1 MKRTLYLGLC
11 VFVTCVAFFSPM
23 AVAANEKPA
32 PDQKEM
38 NFAPRATSAILM
50 EADTGTVL
58 FEKNAHEKLPPASIT
73 KVMTLLLIMEALDR
87 GEIKLTD
94 KVRTSERAASMG
106 GSQIFLQPGE
116 EMTVD
121 DMIKGIA
128 IASGNDA
135 SVAMAEHLGGTEE
148 AFVARMNERAKQ
160 LGMKNTHFVNSNGL
174 PAPEHYSSAMD
185 IAIMS
190 RELLKHELITKYTG
204 TYQDYLRKDSDNPFW
219 LVNTNRL
226 VRFYE
231 GVDGLKTGYTSEA
244 KYCLTATAKRN
255 NMRVIAVVMGEPD
268 TKTRNAEVSTLFTY
282 AFTHFKVQSVYKK
295 GEVVQPITVDKGK
308 HPQVNVIT
316 PQAVSLLM
324 KRGESPDHFT
334 REVVLNPTVYAPV
347 SKDQIVG
354 HIFIRTKEG
363 KEVSRIDLYPEQSI
377 EKAGMWE
384 ILKRTT
390 KHVLIGY

>member
-174 PAPEHYSSAMD
+174 PAPDHYSSAMD

-282 AFTHFKVQSVYKK
+282 AFTHFQVQPVYKK

-334 REVVLNPTVYAPV
+334 REVVLNRTVYAPV

>member
-1 MKRTLYLGLC
+1 MKRTLCVCLC
-11 VFVTCVAFFSPM
+11 FMLCFAFFSSQT
-23 AVAANEKPA
+23 VAASERQN
-32 PDQKEM
+32 QNQM
-38 NFAPRATSAILM
+38 NFAPNATSAILM

-58 FEKNAHEKLPPASIT
+58 FEKNPHEKLPPASIT
-73 KVMTLLLIMEALDR
+73 KVMTLLLIMEALER
-87 GEIKLTD
+87 GELKLTD

-128 IASGNDA
+128 IASANDA

-174 PAPEHYSSAMD
+174 PAPDHYSSAAD

-190 RELLKHELITKYTG
+190 RELLKHDRITKYTG
-204 TYQDYLRKDSDNPFW
+204 TYQDYLRKDTANPFW

-231 GVDGLKTGYTSEA
+231 GVDGLKTGYTSDA

-255 NMRVIAVVMGEPD
+255 NMRLIAVVMGEPD
-268 TKTRNAEVSTLFTY
+268 TKTRNAEVATLFNY
-282 AFTHFKVQSVYKK
+282 AFNHYQVLPLYKK
-295 GEVVQPITVDKGK
+295 GEVVKQLTVDKGK
-308 HPQVNVIT
+308 QPQVNVVT

-324 KRGESPDHFT
+324 KKGESPEIYT
-334 REVVLNPTVYAPV
+334 REVVLRESVNAPI
-347 SKDQIVG
+347 SKDHVVG
-354 HIFIRTKEG
+354 HIFIRTKDG
-363 KEVSRIDLYPEQSI
+363 REVNRIDLFPDQTVD
-377 EKAGMWE
+377 KAGMWE

-390 KHVLIGY
+390 KKILISY

>member
-1 MKRTLYLGLC
+1 
-11 VFVTCVAFFSPM
+11 
-23 AVAANEKPA
+23 
-32 PDQKEM
+32 
-38 NFAPRATSAILM
+38 
-50 EADTGTVL
+50 
-58 FEKNAHEKLPPASIT
+58 
-73 KVMTLLLIMEALDR
+73 
-87 GEIKLTD
+87 
-94 KVRTSERAASMG
+94 
-106 GSQIFLQPGE
+106 
-116 EMTVD
+116 
-121 DMIKGIA
+121 
-128 IASGNDA
+128 
-135 SVAMAEHLGGTEE
+135 
-148 AFVARMNERAKQ
+148 
-160 LGMKNTHFVNSNGL
+160 VNSNGL

-282 AFTHFKVQSVYKK
+282 AFTHFQVQPVYKK

>member
-1 MKRTLYLGLC
+1 MKRTLNLGLS
-11 VFVTCVAFFSPM
+11 VLITCVAFFSPM
-23 AVAANEKPA
+23 AAAANEKPA

-38 NFAPRATSAILM
+38 NFAPHATSAILM

-116 EMTVD
+116 EMTVE

-135 SVAMAEHLGGTEE
+135 SVAMAEHLAGTEE

-174 PAPEHYSSAMD
+174 PAPNHYSSAMD

-204 TYQDYLRKDSDNPFW
+204 TYQDYLRKDTENPFW

-268 TKTRNAEVSTLFTY
+268 TKTRNAEVATLFTY
-282 AFTHFKVQSVYKK
+282 AFTHFQVQPVYKK

-308 HPQVNVIT
+308 LPQVNVIT

-324 KRGESPDHFT
+324 KRGESPDHYT
-334 REVVLNPTVYAPV
+334 REVVLNQTVNAPI
-347 SKDQIVG
+347 SKDQVVG
-354 HIFIRTKEG
+354 HIFIRNKEG